1 MIKEKKE
8 TLKETKEALKEK
20 KEILKK
26 KIDDS
31 QAIEKGKKGLFG
43 VIYGR
48 TAVIIILL
56 LLQILMLFLAYQY
69 LQDKGMF
76 LNAILRVF
84 AVVLVIHI
92 INCRENPAFM
102 ISWIILILGWP
113 VFGTLL
119 YVFVALQPGTKWI
132 NKHLQNMHIETR
144 HYWMQNEKVTENLSK
159 ESPEMPHLSK
169 YVYQRG
175 GFPTYQNT
183 SAKYFPDGQAKFE
196 ELLVQLEKAQ
206 KFIFME
212 YFIVAKGYMWKTIL
226 EVLVRKAAEG
236 VEVRFMYD
244 GTCSF
249 SMLPYN
255 YPKKIEE
262 LGIQCHMF
270 APVVPALSTHQ
281 NNRDHRKIVVID
293 GRVAF
298 TGGINLADEYIGKKE
313 RFGIWKDTAVMI
325 EGDAVRSFTL
335 MFLEM
340 WNVEKH
346 RRAEIFDPYLDVEQ
360 IKFPVKGDGFVMP
373 YGDSPLDNEQVGESV
388 YMDILYTA
396 KDYVHIMTP
405 YLILGHEM
413 ITALTYAA
421 KRGVEVIIM
430 MPHIPDKKYAFML
443 AKTYYCELMDA
454 GVQIYEYTPGFV
466 HAKVF
471 TSDDRK
477 AVVGTI
483 NLDYRSLYLH
493 FECAV
498 YLYRNSVI
506 PSIEADFQETLK
518 ECRKMS
524 REDVKSQPL
533 GSRIA
538 GKALRLLAPL
548 M

>member
-1 MIKEKKE
+1 M
-8 TLKETKEALKEK
+8 
-20 KEILKK
+20 
-26 KIDDS
+26 
-31 QAIEKGKKGLFG
+31 
-43 VIYGR
+43 
-48 TAVIIILL
+48 
-56 LLQILMLFLAYQY
+56 
-69 LQDKGMF
+69 
-76 LNAILRVF
+76 
-84 AVVLVIHI
+84 
-92 INCRENPAFM
+92 
-102 ISWIILILGWP
+102 
-113 VFGTLL
+113 
-119 YVFVALQPGTKWI
+119 
-132 NKHLQNMHIETR
+132 
-144 HYWMQNEKVTENLSK
+144 
-159 ESPEMPHLSK
+159 
-169 YVYQRG
+169 
-175 GFPTYQNT
+175 
-183 SAKYFPDGQAKFE
+183 
-196 ELLVQLEKAQ
+196 
-206 KFIFME
+206 
-212 YFIVAKGYMWKTIL
+212 
-226 EVLVRKAAEG
+226 
-236 VEVRFMYD
+236 
-244 GTCSF
+244 
-249 SMLPYN
+249 
-255 YPKKIEE
+255 
-262 LGIQCHMF
+262 
-270 APVVPALSTHQ
+270 
-281 NNRDHRKIVVID
+281 VID